1 MIPEVTR
8 GTGGRRLVIACV
20 AALTL
25 SGLVSGGTG
34 LGTAHARADG
44 VPRDGYSL
52 SLVADGIREPDDL
65 REAPDGRLFLIQQT
79 GKVRI
84 VQDGRLLRHPAL
96 VMDPANLVSLK
107 NSAGLLSIA
116 FPPGF
121 ADAVHKR
128 VYLLYT
134 HSPTVDY
141 PYRHNVVSQ
150 WTIDGNVIDPG
161 SEKIVIHLDPLVTDT
176 GGFAT
181 SHYGGDME
189 FGSDRKLYVTAGDL
203 YVASNGQRL
212 DTRNGKVLRYN
223 RDGSIPPSNPF
234 FGTASGENRSIW
246 DYGFRNPF
254 HMAKDSKTG
263 RLILGDVGSSR
274 FEEVNILQ
282 PGESGKNYGWA
293 LAEGYTTNP
302 ALVSP
307 ALAYPHTSTGSA
319 LFGCAVIGGDVYR
332 PTTST
337 FPRMNGRFLF
347 ADLCQ
352 GWLRSIN
359 PRTGDV
365 GPPLVTGL
373 NQPVDAA
380 VTSDGS
386 VWILQRHMS
395 DGTPGGLLRLD
406 YVGAPAAPSITTQP
420 SDETSATHG
429 SATFTVFASGSQPLS
444 YQWYR
449 DGAQI
454 DGATSQTYAT
464 SSLLGA
470 DNGARFKVR
479 VTNSLGFVDSREAL
493 LTVTPNNQPEP
504 VITAPM
510 TGGRFAAGDILHL
523 SGTATDVEDVKLP
536 ASAFTWDVDL
546 HHNTHTHDI
555 MQPVSGVRHFDVELP
570 RDAEVD
576 VDIFYRVLL
585 SVTDSDGATTTVTT
599 DVLPTL
605 TSFSA
610 DTEPSGLG
618 LDLDGVPTTT
628 PLDVPSVVGTTRSL
642 TAALVVV
649 DGDGATWTFDG
660 WSDGQ
665 TSATRTFNA
674 DADPQTY
681 LALYHSDLPA
691 LSPFS

>member
-1 MIPEVTR
+1 MIPEVPR
-8 GTGGRRLVIACV
+8 GLGGKRLVVGCV

-25 SGLVSGGTG
+25 SCLAVGGGG
-34 LGTAHARADG
+34 LGAAVANAEG

-52 SLVADGIREPDDL
+52 SLVADGIGEPDAL
-65 REAPDGRLFLIQQT
+65 REAPDGRLFLLQQT

-84 VQDGRLLRHPAL
+84 VQHGRLLRHPAL

-107 NSAGLLSIA
+107 NSAGLISIA

-121 ADAVHKR
+121 ADAAHKR

-134 HSPTVDY
+134 HTATADY
-141 PYRHNVVSQ
+141 PYVHNVVSR
-150 WTIDGNVIDPG
+150 WTIDGNVIDPT

-189 FGSDRKLYVTAGDL
+189 FGPDGKLYVTAGDL

-223 RDGSIPPSNPF
+223 RDGSIPHSNPF
-234 FGTASGENRSIW
+234 YRTLTGENRSIW

-254 HMAKDSKTG
+254 HMAKDPKTG
-263 RLILGDVGSSR
+263 RLLLGDVGSSR
-274 FEEVNILQ
+274 FEEVNVLQ

-293 LAEGYTTNP
+293 LAEGYTTDP

-307 ALAYPHTSTGSA
+307 VTAYPHVSTGSDY
-319 LFGCAVIGGDVYR
+319 FGCASIGGDVYR
-332 PTTST
+332 PANPT
-337 FPRMNGRFLF
+337 FPRLNGQFLF
-347 ADLCQ
+347 ADFCQ
-352 GWLRSIN
+352 GWLRSVN
-359 PRTGDV
+359 PRTGDL
-365 GPPLVTGL
+365 GHPLVTGL
-373 NQPVDAA
+373 NSPVDVA
-380 VTSDGS
+380 VTANGS
-386 VWILQRHMS
+386 AWILQRHMTET
-395 DGTPGGLLRLD
+395 GPGGLLRLD
-406 YVGAPAAPSITTQP
+406 YVGVPTAPSITTQP
-420 SDETSATHG
+420 TDATSAIHG
-429 SATFTVFASGSQPLS
+429 SATFTVFASGSQPLT

-449 DGAQI
+449 DGTLI
-454 DGATSQTYAT
+454 DGATSPTY
-464 SSLLGA
+464 SVNSLLST
-470 DNGARFKVR
+470 DNGATFTVR
-479 VTNSLGFVDSREAL
+479 VTNSLGFVDSRQAL
-493 LTVTPNNQPEP
+493 LTVTPNNQPDP
-504 VITAPM
+504 VITTPM
-510 TGGRFAAGDILHL
+510 VGDLFAAGDTLHL
-523 SGTATDVEDVKLP
+523 SGTATDTEDGELP

-555 MQPVSGVRHFDVELP
+555 MEPVSGVRDLDVELP

-576 VDIFYRVLL
+576 IDIFYRVSL
-585 SVTDSDGATTTVTT
+585 SVTDSDGATTTITT
-599 DVLPTL
+599 DVMPEL

-618 LDLDGVPTTT
+618 LDLDGVATTT

-642 TAALVVV
+642 AAAPVVV
-649 DGDGATWTFDG
+649 DADGVTWTFDG
-660 WSDGQ
+660 WSDGV
-665 TSATRTFNA
+665 TSTTRTFEA

-681 LALYHSDLPA
+681 LAIYHSDPP